1 MSCKVLCVTDQSDR
15 PETELFIGLKK
26 SGVDIEVMSNPAG
39 KHFHRLK
46 NGGVTAYELALK
58 SRFDPAGMRRIAH
71 QLNQKPY
78 DILYCFNNPA
88 VSNTLIAS
96 RGRPY
101 RIITYRGIIGNIGF
115 LSPASWTTHLHPRVS
130 HIVCVCEAVR
140 EYMVKMKFLGMKV
153 PPGKPI
159 TIYKGHRLE
168 WYDGPAADP
177 GEFGIPANAFV
188 AGFAGRNRRR
198 KGLHVIIDATRH
210 LPADAP
216 IHFLLMGRLESDRR
230 LRQRIKKSPFN
241 DRIHLTGFRDD
252 VPAISAA
259 CDAFIMP
266 STAREGLSRAVIEA
280 MSRGTAPIVS
290 DVGGLPELVVDRE
303 SGLVVPP
310 KDPAALA
317 GAIMALF
324 ENPAKR
330 RRMGEA
336 ARQRIQND
344 FNIETTIDKTRK
356 LFEQLLLSPT
366 HNR

>member
-1 MSCKVLCVTDQSDR
+1 MSCRVLCVTDQSDR

-58 SRFDPAGMRRIAH
+58 SRFDPMGMRRIAR
-71 QLNQKPY
+71 QLDKKPY

-101 RIITYRGIIGNIGF
+101 RIITYRGIIGNIGL

-210 LPADAP
+210 LPAGAP

-230 LRQRIKKSPFN
+230 LRQRIRKSPFK

-266 STAREGLSRAVIEA
+266 STEREGLSRAVIEA

-310 KDPAALA
+310 RDPAALA

-356 LFEQLLLSPT
+356 LFERLLLSPT